1 MQTFKNMAVQRR
13 HISIPRCHH
22 AGAPPATMNPAPPPP
37 QNHDT
42 HQALLKL
49 GKEGVATAH
58 AAIDSTSA

>member
-1 MQTFKNMAVQRR
+1 MQTFKNMAVRK
-13 HISIPRCHH
+13 ISIPHRHH
-22 AGAPPATMNPAPPPP
+22 AGAPPATMNPSPPSPR
-37 QNHDT
+37 NHDT